1 MSREERGAAL
11 NDQRANVVADIAAVL
26 GGYGKGNKI
35 WLEGATK
42 GREGRLCEATVY
54 WANGQDRHYA
64 VEWPGNVR
72 HFLGLPVGKGETVDM
87 DAVVEDVVEEV
98 VEEGKE
104 KQDEDDDG
112 KGPGG
117 GNEGGD
123 GGSGPR
129 EKKVEQRET
138 GSSSS
143 VFAPAPGMIPIP
155 VPAV

>member
-42 GREGRLCEATVY
+42 SSEGRLCEATVY

-72 HFLGLPVGKGETVDM
+72 HFLGLPGGKGE
-87 DAVVEDVVEEV
+87 
-98 VEEGKE
+98 KE
-104 KQDEDDDG
+104 KKDEDDEG

-143 VFAPAPGMIPIP
+143 AFAPAPGMIPVP
-155 VPAV
+155 VPVV